1 MPCTTKSGRKGRSW
15 LRRAS
20 SANWRRS
27 SRENDRERYAGV
39 VFEVQK
45 GEARSTGEAGTLLQV
60 YVNDYRMVG
69 IGSRILFGVMTGNAF
84 IDAKA
89 SYTDLND
96 GFGRS
101 IENLCTA
108 HRQRLVP

>member
-1 MPCTTKSGRKGRSW
+1 M
-15 LRRAS
+15 
-20 SANWRRS
+20 
-27 SRENDRERYAGV
+27 

-89 SYTDLND
+89 SYT
-96 GFGRS
+96 
-101 IENLCTA
+101 
-108 HRQRLVP
+108 